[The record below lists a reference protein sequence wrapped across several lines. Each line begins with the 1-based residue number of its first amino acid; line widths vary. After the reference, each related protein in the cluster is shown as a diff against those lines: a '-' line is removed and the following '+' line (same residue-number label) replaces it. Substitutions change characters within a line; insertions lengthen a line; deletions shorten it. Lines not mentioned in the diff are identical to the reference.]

1 MIECISCLKLPIC
14 INKIKFR
21 KDDMGLFPYGFYM
34 SWDKIKCEY
43 FSIHWGN
50 DFIYIEI
57 KEFFL
62 KKQGLMS

>member
-1 MIECISCLKLPIC
+1 
-14 INKIKFR
+14 
-21 KDDMGLFPYGFYM
+21 MGLFPYGFYM